1 MVQADIVKLIE
12 SRYIYYDLIKEK
24 YQSKWNELK
33 AINNDNIFFEQ
44 LYLFLNNELDPH
56 TKLIDKNKY
65 NFILP
70 LFFTVMNEE
79 IIVVDSLEKNRIK
92 RGYILTHIDNLTV
105 ENYIKNNNIDTF
117 GRSKIL
123 SLTKVI
129 ENISYSDTK
138 RQLNLQFITSN
149 NGELK
154 SCIEYLD
161 KKELINMFKNNTS
174 FSVGNECLHRITNN
188 KIFYV
193 KVPNL
198 KDEIAIRKV
207 LNEIRDKIKSHSILL
222 DIRNNVGGRIDL
234 SIELTGIF
242 LENDTKIYLKGRDG
256 IEMLNITA
264 ENNKLK
270 DPVGI
275 LFNNMTSSSLEYIFL
290 ASLLKN
296 KKILMLGNGT
306 SGMKDVATVY
316 KLSDR
321 YTLVLTTKRY
331 IYKDGQYVSNNGII
345 PDIEIPV
352 YIDDFNKFP
361 DRQLVKAITIMNE
374 NIKNK
379 VSI

>member
-242 LENDTKIYLKGRDG
+242 LEV
-256 IEMLNITA
+256 EMEL
-264 ENNKLK
+264 
-270 DPVGI
+270 
-275 LFNNMTSSSLEYIFL
+275 
-290 ASLLKN
+290 
-296 KKILMLGNGT
+296 
-306 SGMKDVATVY
+306 
-316 KLSDR
+316 R
-321 YTLVLTTKRY
+321 C
-331 IYKDGQYVSNNGII
+331 
-345 PDIEIPV
+345 
-352 YIDDFNKFP
+352 
-361 DRQLVKAITIMNE
+361 
-374 NIKNK
+374 
-379 VSI
+379 